1 MFNLFLF
8 LDFLNKSYLETE
20 NSKENLEITLIKKKT
35 FPSFNLLNN
44 SYLFDSRVTE
54 N

>member
-20 NSKENLEITLIKKKT
+20 NSKENLEITLIKKKNI
-35 FPSFNLLNN
+35 SF
-44 SYLFDSRVTE
+44 F
-54 N
+54 